1 MEIIIPIA
9 VVVVIVAF
17 FIYASKGGAKLL
29 AEREA
34 RMAKA
39 EKGKAVVIEMCI
51 RDRYIFAA
59 ERSSGISLKISIRK
73 SSRRNRD
80 IRVYRQLDSVS
91 AYDSLLKKP

>member
-9 VVVVIVAF
+9 VVVVIVIF

-39 EKGKAVVIEMCI
+39 EKGKAVVIGSHT
-51 RDRYIFAA
+51 A
-59 ERSSGISLKISIRK
+59 SIRGTGNGGHYQGYGFTLEVSNAYK
-73 SSRRNRD
+73 EP
-80 IRVYRQLDSVS
+80 YR
-91 AYDSLLKKP
+91 AY